1 MLCRLVDERR
11 GVVAMEFALLLP
23 ILLILLFGST
33 EILLVVRTRMQLSAT
48 VAATAELIASQKG
61 VTTVATGGPGTLQDY
76 CTGAKFMMRSAQSST
91 LALSVVSVSTA
102 PPSASNGNKNTTA
115 MDWEIDKACS
125 TQATAIGASTAVS
138 LATNATQINP
148 SATASTVPNA
158 YDSVIIVRGS
168 FTYVPSFNNS
178 PITSG
183 SHTFTQTVAVRP
195 RYGSV
200 VCQDVNLNTCPQSGG

>member
-1 MLCRLVDERR
+1 M
-11 GVVAMEFALLLP
+11 
-23 ILLILLFGST
+23 
-33 EILLVVRTRMQLSAT
+33 
-48 VAATAELIASQKG
+48 
-61 VTTVATGGPGTLQDY
+61 
-76 CTGAKFMMRSAQSST
+76 
-91 LALSVVSVSTA
+91 
-102 PPSASNGNKNTTA
+102 
-115 MDWEIDKACS
+115 
-125 TQATAIGASTAVS
+125 S

-168 FTYVPSFNNS
+168 FTYVPTFNNS

-183 SHTFTQTVAVRP
+183 SHTFTHTVAVRP